1 MDTATP
7 PFFFVKEAENATNST
22 KFKKKNSLYTKPCT
36 NLASTLSKIYHQ
48 YFAIKVVGFV
58 INIHSAVNMTHTKL
72 EKQNKRQNIT
82 DTYVFIKK

>member
-1 MDTATP
+1 MSAKIKMPKRSPTMQKLNTY
-7 PFFFVKEAENATNST
+7 KKYST
-22 KFKKKNSLYTKPCT
+22 LCAPTRCT

-72 EKQNKRQNIT
+72 EKK
-82 DTYVFIKK
+82 